1 MFLYMRGGTKKSKE
15 AKEKGIKDE
24 LKKDKK
30 IKKVSLS
37 VKVKKPS
44 KRIKKEQPVDNELI
58 LEQAKTEDLK
68 IQEPK
73 IIYEQTESQKNYIM
87 WGGIAFFMA
96 LIIFFWIFN
105 LKQQFKKVT
114 VNNEDVNILKN
125 WDKMS
130 EEMEKQMTEMQ
141 TGIDQIKKLQDTLTS
156 TSTAAN
162 TATTTPIAT
171 STFSSLPEAED
182 TQPASSSNPQL
193 DLLKRK
199 LENLEKK

>member
-1 MFLYMRGGTKKSKE
+1 MRGGTKKSKE